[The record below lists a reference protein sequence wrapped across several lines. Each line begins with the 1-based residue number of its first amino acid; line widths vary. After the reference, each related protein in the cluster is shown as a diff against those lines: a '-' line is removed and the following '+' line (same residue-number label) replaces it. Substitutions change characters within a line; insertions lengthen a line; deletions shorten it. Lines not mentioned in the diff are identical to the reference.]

1 MKPNDSEDFMS
12 DVEIVEKIRKDY
24 RNTVEQGERLFG
36 ALSDSMGVF
45 RYRSHEWMT
54 TRSKIRPIHDLTD
67 RYGSDAMLAREM
79 AGLGLAHSSMASLMH
94 VEAQLRTGLL
104 FPIAALFRVIDEL
117 FTDATFVRL
126 DTSGTSA
133 IRMFDWQVAD
143 TAKVE
148 PDNPVRQTEF
158 TTMKTKYQNDPNYG
172 KPGAW
177 ALLPNGKKYYSFDAR
192 KCYVLKEIENETLPE
207 AIEPESWQLLTD
219 MARTHRAQ
227 TNTTVHAS
235 PIAVTQVD
243 DYFAMGVQSA
253 LYAAMTVASFRWI
266 SDDQIARNLGDTS
279 TNSAINLLSEDEAA
293 WRQVIVSALQMG
305 VQIQEVMRSDV
316 PQ

>member
-1 MKPNDSEDFMS
+1 MTLVILRFTGSKL
-12 DVEIVEKIRKDY
+12 VEID
-24 RNTVEQGERLFG
+24 
-36 ALSDSMGVF
+36 
-45 RYRSHEWMT
+45 
-54 TRSKIRPIHDLTD
+54 
-67 RYGSDAMLAREM
+67 
-79 AGLGLAHSSMASLMH
+79 
-94 VEAQLRTGLL
+94 TGLL

-117 FTDATFVRL
+117 FTDVSFVRL

-158 TTMKTKYQNDPNYG
+158 GTMKTKYQNDANYG

-192 KCYVLKEIENETLPE
+192 KRYVLKEIENETPPE
-207 AIEPESWQLLTD
+207 AIEPEFWQLLTD
-219 MARTHRAQ
+219 MARTRRAQ

-235 PIAVTQVD
+235 PIAVVQVD
-243 DYFAMGVQSA
+243 DYFAMGVQA
-253 LYAAMTVASFRWI
+253 AFYTAMTVASFRWI
-266 SDDQIARNLGDTS
+266 SDEQIARDLGDSS
-279 TNSAINLLSEDEAA
+279 TEAMIDLLPEDGAA
-293 WRQVIVSALQMG
+293 WRQVIVSGLQLG

-316 PQ
+316 P